1 MFGYVTRRVLSALPV
16 ALIAVTACFFIL
28 RLAPGGPFD
37 GERALPP
44 TTLAN
49 LRAHYNL
56 DLPLIQQYFIYVGR
70 LLQGDF
76 GPSMVYND
84 FTVAEMLWIGLP
96 FTLMLGFSAFIIGTI
111 VGLVAGALSAVNQN
125 KWPDYVLVLLV
136 MVGLVVPNFLMAAI
150 LQLIFGVYLD
160 WFPAGGWQAGSI
172 AHLVLAL
179 LVVFVGLVFAYSLIP
194 HLVLPITV
202 LVLPHAGRTARLMRG
217 SMIEVLGTNYVRTA
231 RSKGLGT
238 RLILARHAIK
248 PALLPVVSYLGPGL
262 SYLLTGSLVVEQ
274 VFALPGIGKYF
285 ISAALNRDYGL
296 VLGTTI
302 LYMFI
307 ILAVNLVVDI
317 LYAWLDPKVRYR

>member
-1 MFGYVTRRVLSALPV
+1 MFGYAARRVLSALPV

-44 TTLAN
+44 QTLAN
-49 LRAHYNL
+49 LRAYYNL
-56 DLPLIQQYFIYVGR
+56 DLPLIQQYFIYIWG
-70 LLQGDF
+70 LLRGDF

-84 FTVAEMLWIGLP
+84 FTVSQMLAIGLP
-96 FTLMLGFSAFIIGTI
+96 FTLMLGFTAFVIGTA
-111 VGLVAGALSAVNQN
+111 VGLLAGSLSALYQN
-125 KWPDYVLVLLV
+125 KLPDYVLVLLV
-136 MVGLVVPNFLMAAI
+136 MIGLVVPNFLIGSI
-150 LQLIFGVYLD
+150 LQLVFGVYLG
-160 WFPAGGWQAGSI
+160 WFPAGGWQSGSI
-172 AHLVLAL
+172 AHLVLP
-179 LVVFVGLVFAYSLIP
+179 V
-194 HLVLPITV
+194 TV

-231 RSKGLGT
+231 RAKGLGT

-274 VFALPGIGKYF
+274 IFALPGIGRYF

-307 ILAVNLVVDI
+307 ILAVNLLVDI
-317 LYAWLDPKVRYR
+317 LYAWLDPKVRYN

>member
-1 MFGYVTRRVLSALPV
+1 MFGYAMRRVLSALPI
-16 ALIAVTACFFIL
+16 ALIAVTVCFFIL

-44 TTLAN
+44 DTLNN
-49 LRAHYNL
+49 LRAFYHL
-56 DLPLIQQYFIYVGR
+56 DQPLIVQYFIYVGG
-70 LLQGDF
+70 LLRGDF

-84 FTVAEMLWIGLP
+84 FTVSEMLAIGLP
-96 FTLMLGFSAFIIGTI
+96 FTLTLGLCAFIVGTT
-111 VGLVAGALSAVNQN
+111 VGLIGGALSAVNQN
-125 KWPDYVLVLLV
+125 KWPDYLLVMLV
-136 MVGLVVPNFLMAAI
+136 MVGLVVPNFLMAAL
-150 LQLIFGVYLD
+150 LQLLFGVYLH
-160 WFPAGGWQAGSI
+160 WLPAGGYTGSF
-172 AHLVLAL
+172 LQ
-179 LVVFVGLVFAYSLIP
+179 
-194 HLVLPITV
+194 LVLPITV
-202 LVLPHAGRTARLMRG
+202 LSLPHMGRTARLMRG
-217 SMIEVLGTNYVRTA
+217 SMIEVLGTNSVRTA

-307 ILAVNLVVDI
+307 ILAVNLLVDI
-317 LYAWLDPKVRYR
+317 LYAWLDPKVRYH

>member
-1 MFGYVTRRVLSALPV
+1 MFGYAIRRVLSALPV
-16 ALIAVTACFFIL
+16 VLIAVTACFFIL

-44 TTLAN
+44 QTLAN

-56 DLPLIQQYFIYVGR
+56 DLPLIQQYGIYVGR

-84 FTVAEMLWIGLP
+84 FTVAQMLWIGLP

-111 VGLVAGALSAVNQN
+111 VGLVAGSLSAVNQN
-125 KWPDYVLVLLV
+125 KLPDYILVMLV
-136 MVGLVVPNFLMAAI
+136 MVGLVVPNFLMASI
-150 LQLIFGVYLD
+150 LQLVFGVYLN
-160 WFPAGGWQAGSI
+160 WFPAGGWKPGS
-172 AHLVLAL
+172 LQ
-179 LVVFVGLVFAYSLIP
+179 
-194 HLVLPITV
+194 HLVLPVIV
-202 LVLPHAGRTARLMRG
+202 LALPHAGRTARLMRG

-307 ILAVNLVVDI
+307 ILAVNLLVDI
-317 LYAWLDPKVRYR
+317 LYAWLDPKVRYD

>member
-1 MFGYVTRRVLSALPV
+1 MFGYVTRRVLSAIPI

-96 FTLMLGFSAFIIGTI
+96 FTLMLGFSAFVIGTI

-150 LQLIFGVYLD
+150 MQLVFGVYLD

-172 AHLVLAL
+172 A
-179 LVVFVGLVFAYSLIP
+179 

-307 ILAVNLVVDI
+307 ILAVNLIVDV

>member
-1 MFGYVTRRVLSALPV
+1 MFGYAMRRVLSALPI

-44 TTLAN
+44 ETMAN

-56 DLPLIQQYFIYVGR
+56 DQPLINQYLIYVGR

-96 FTLMLGFSAFIIGTI
+96 FTLMLGFSAFIVGTI
-111 VGLVAGALSAVNQN
+111 VGLLAGALSAVNQN
-125 KWPDYVLVLLV
+125 KWPDYLLV
-136 MVGLVVPNFLMAAI
+136 MLVMIGLVVPNFLMASL
-150 LQLIFGVYLD
+150 LQLGFGVYLN
-160 WFPAGGWQAGSI
+160 WFPAGGWKAGS
-172 AHLVLAL
+172 VM
-179 LVVFVGLVFAYSLIP
+179 

-307 ILAVNLVVDI
+307 ILAVNLLVDI
-317 LYAWLDPKVRYR
+317 IYAWLDPKVRYN